1 MRASLEGLA
10 PDERQVGVEE
20 APDPVGLAPDRRPR
34 DAVEELD
41 GERAPVALPEAG
53 DDAVD
58 DDGGDRDHAL
68 EAAPPVGERA
78 LLHVRR
84 DHALAAEARADDVG
98 LVLRQQPHGAARR
111 LPLLVVAGEDER
123 ALPLDLDWLELVRR
137 RLE

>member
-10 PDERQVGVEE
+10 PDERQVDVEE
-20 APDPVGLAPDRRPR
+20 APDPVGLAPDRRLR

-41 GERAPVALPEAG
+41 RERVPVALPEAG

-68 EAAPPVGERA
+68 EAAAPVGERA

-84 DHALAAEARADDVG
+84 DHLLAAEARSDDVG
-98 LVLRQQPHGAARR
+98 NNVKGTRLAVSQRASIAASF
-111 LPLLVVAGEDER
+111 AG
-123 ALPLDLDWLELVRR
+123 
-137 RLE
+137 